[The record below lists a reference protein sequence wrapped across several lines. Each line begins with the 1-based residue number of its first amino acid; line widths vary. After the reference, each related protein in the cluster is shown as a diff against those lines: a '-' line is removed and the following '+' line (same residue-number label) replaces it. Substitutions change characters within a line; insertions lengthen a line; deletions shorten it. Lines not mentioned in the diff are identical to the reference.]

1 MIILDWGE
9 YNKNMIIAEKF
20 IRDENLTKEEFVEL
34 LQLAQADDDIRS
46 RLTEEAVR
54 LRRKYY
60 GIDVYTRGLIEFT
73 NYCRN
78 DCYYCGIRKSN
89 QNVKRYRLTKEE
101 ILACCES
108 GYELGFR
115 TFVLQ
120 GGEDLYFTDER
131 MAVIVRAI
139 RAGYPDSEITLSI

>member
-34 LQLAQADDDIRS
+34 LQLAEADDDIRS

-89 QNVKRYRLTKEE
+89 Q
-101 ILACCES
+101 
-108 GYELGFR
+108 
-115 TFVLQ
+115 
-120 GGEDLYFTDER
+120 
-131 MAVIVRAI
+131 
-139 RAGYPDSEITLSI
+139 